1 MEMHHRFSDHVKEWS
16 HRSGARFPAHSWPE
30 KGSAEYYALLMSI
43 DFAIRGRALSSFD
56 GGLTFSDGNATFRIS
71 SLGL

>member
-1 MEMHHRFSDHVKEWS
+1 MKMHHRFSDHVKEWS
-16 HRSGARFPAHSWPE
+16 HRSGARFPVQNWPE
-30 KGSAEYYALLMSI
+30 KGSAEYYELLVSHDI
-43 DFAIRGRALSSFD
+43 AIRGRALSSVD